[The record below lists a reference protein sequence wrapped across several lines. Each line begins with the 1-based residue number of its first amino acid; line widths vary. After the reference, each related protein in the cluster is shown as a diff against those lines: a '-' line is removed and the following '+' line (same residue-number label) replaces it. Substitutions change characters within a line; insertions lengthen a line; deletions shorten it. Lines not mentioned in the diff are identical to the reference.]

1 MSRYRIERLIGVG
14 GMGMVY
20 EAHWLLPY
28 GESMPVACKV
38 VRDDRRDIPAYRE
51 FIRQEAVIGM
61 RLGHNHPNL
70 VTVFD
75 FFEDEQGRPCLAME
89 LVQGGSVADLLDAYH
104 RLPATVVRR
113 IAIKALSAL
122 ACLHDAHV
130 LHRDLSPCNILVS
143 TAGEVKVSDLNL
155 VKLMEHGQAH
165 THTFRGKPV
174 YASPEAREHGPLDAR
189 SDLYSLGAILYHL
202 LTGKPPCGDERD
214 PDRILEHSKRD
225 AFAPLPGSVPR
236 DLAELTMGLLRSQ
249 PDARKP
255 QSAHEALALLH
266 CSGEPVA
273 GRADLGGLVTTVMHR
288 RQSERRA
295 GDMAQQQFLEML
307 KPGDMLV
314 ARSMNV
320 PEEMRREVD
329 AVSHVGPERGASS
342 ATTEEYAHSIALA
355 PSRPGTQSMDSLPP
369 FLGSWASEPS
379 RDGRAARF
387 AALLVALVVAG
398 AGVGALLYVWLPASG
413 ESTRL
418 STTSQPPAPTL
429 PAQPHE
435 TPAEPPTRGHEE
447 RFADVTAPV
456 PTLAHEA
463 AQRESQAQPER
474 HRPAPAKS
482 NHSPTARRKPS
493 SHVVPEAKVIE
504 IE

>member
-1 MSRYRIERLIGVG
+1 MSCYRIARLIGVG

-20 EAHWLLPY
+20 EARWLLPY

-38 VRDDRRDIPAYRE
+38 VRNDRRDIPHYRE
-51 FIRQEAVIGM
+51 FMRQEAAIGM

-104 RLPATVVRR
+104 RLPAAVVRR

-122 ACLHDAHV
+122 ACLHDAQV

-143 TAGEVKVSDLNL
+143 TVGEVKVSDLNL

-189 SDLYSLGAILYHL
+189 SDLYSLGAILYHM

-214 PDRILEHSKRD
+214 PDRILECSKRE
-225 AFAPLPGSVPR
+225 AFAPLPESTPR

-255 QSAHEALALLH
+255 QSAHEALELLH
-266 CSGEPVA
+266 RSGEPIA
-273 GRADLGGLVTTVMHR
+273 GRAELGGLATTVMQR
-288 RQSERRA
+288 RESERRA
-295 GDMAQQQFLEML
+295 GNMAQHEFLEL
-307 KPGDMLV
+307 LEPGDMLV
-314 ARSMNV
+314 ARAIDV
-320 PEEMRREVD
+320 PAQVERAVD
-329 AVSHVGPERGASS
+329 ALPDVRPERAASS
-342 ATTEEYAHSIALA
+342 VAIEEHAHSIALA

-369 FLGSWASEPS
+369 VQGNWASERS
-379 RDGRAARF
+379 LDRHTLRF
-387 AALLVALVVAG
+387 AALLVALVVAVAG
-398 AGVGALLYVWLPASG
+398 AGALLYVWLPASE

-418 STTSQPPAPTL
+418 STTSQPPAP
-429 PAQPHE
+429 
-435 TPAEPPTRGHEE
+435 AEPPAKGQEQRL
-447 RFADVTAPV
+447 ADAPAPG
-456 PTLAHEA
+456 PTLEHEA
-463 AQRESQAQPER
+463 AQRERQAQPER
-474 HRPAPAKS
+474 HRQAPGKS
-482 NHSPTARRKPS
+482 SRSTTARRKPS
-493 SHVVPEAKVIE
+493 SHVVPDAKIIE

>member
-20 EAHWLLPY
+20 EARWLLPY

-38 VRDDRRDIPAYRE
+38 VRDDRRDIPHYRE
-51 FIRQEAVIGM
+51 FIRQEAAIGM

-75 FFEDEQGRPCLAME
+75 FFEDDQGRPCLAME

-104 RLPATVVRR
+104 RLPPTVVRR

-189 SDLYSLGAILYHL
+189 SDLYSLGAILYHVF
-202 LTGKPPCGDERD
+202 TGKPPCGDERD
-214 PDRILEHSKRD
+214 PDRILECSKRE
-225 AFAPLPGSVPR
+225 AFAPLPGSTPR

-266 CSGEPVA
+266 RSGEPIA
-273 GRADLGGLVTTVMHR
+273 GRADLGGLVTTAMQR
-288 RQSERRA
+288 RENERRA
-295 GDMAQQQFLEML
+295 GDTAQQQFLEVL

-314 ARSMNV
+314 ARAIDV
-320 PEEMRREVD
+320 PEQMERESDD
-329 AVSHVGPERGASS
+329 APNVRPERAASS
-342 ATTEEYAHSIALA
+342 ATTEEPAHSIALA
-355 PSRPGTQSMDSLPP
+355 PSRPRTQSMDSLPP
-369 FLGSWASEPS
+369 FLGSWASERS

-387 AALLVALVVAG
+387 AALLVAFVVAG
-398 AGVGALLYVWLPASG
+398 AGLGALLYQWLPATG

-429 PAQPHE
+429 PAHPHE
-435 TPAEPPTRGHEE
+435 TPAEPPTTGQEQ
-447 RFADVTAPV
+447 RFADVIVPV

-463 AQRESQAQPER
+463 AQRERQARPER
-474 HRPAPAKS
+474 HRQVPGKS
-482 NHSPTARRKPS
+482 SHPSTARRKAS
-493 SHVVPEAKVIE
+493 SHVVPNAKIIE

>member
-1 MSRYRIERLIGVG
+1 MSQYRIERLIGVG

-20 EAHWLLPY
+20 EARWLLPY

-38 VRDDRRDIPAYRE
+38 VRDDRRDIPHYRE
-51 FIRQEAVIGM
+51 LVRQEAAIGM

-122 ACLHDAHV
+122 AYLHDAQV

-143 TAGEVKVSDLNL
+143 TTGEVKVSDLNL
-155 VKLMEHGQAH
+155 VKHMEHGQAH

-189 SDLYSLGAILYHL
+189 SDLYSLGAILYHM

-225 AFAPLPGSVPR
+225 AFAPLPASTPH

-255 QSAHEALALLH
+255 QSAPEALELLH
-266 CSGEPVA
+266 RSGEPIA
-273 GRADLGGLVTTVMHR
+273 ERADLGGLVTTVLQR

-295 GDMAQQQFLEML
+295 GDMAQQQSLEML
-307 KPGDMLV
+307 EPGDMLV
-314 ARSMNV
+314 ARAV
-320 PEEMRREVD
+320 DIPEQMEREGE
-329 AVSHVGPERGASS
+329 AAPAPARAG
-342 ATTEEYAHSIALA
+342 TE
-355 PSRPGTQSMDSLPP
+355 SRDGLPP
-369 FLGSWASEPS
+369 VRGSWASKRSS
-379 RDGRAARF
+379 RDRRAARF
-387 AALLVALVVAG
+387 AALLVAFVVVV
-398 AGVGALLYVWLPASG
+398 AGVGALLHVWLPASG
-413 ESTRL
+413 E
-418 STTSQPPAPTL
+418 
-429 PAQPHE
+429 PAQPGE
-435 TPAEPPTRGHEE
+435 APAEPPTNEQAQKHVD
-447 RFADVTAPV
+447 APAPV
-456 PTLAHEA
+456 PTLEREA
-463 AQRESQAQPER
+463 AQRERQAQPER
-474 HRPAPAKS
+474 HHQAPGKS
-482 NHSPTARRKPS
+482 SHSSTARRKPS
-493 SHVVPEAKVIE
+493 SHVVPDAKIIE